1 MKVIK
6 RFIYLG
12 YYIWKL
18 NTKDYRRYLSYVK
31 NLKKRSKLSLI
42 VDSVRSVFVYNISL
56 MEYFYF
62 RFYQLSKEERATFAG
77 TGTLYEYQLIMNPKQ
92 YRASLEDKR
101 IFHEVYTDFIDND
114 WMDLVEIREDH
125 EKTRAILNN
134 TSGKIVTKKHDGQ
147 CGVGVEVIESNDM
160 KVETL
165 IELLESSGNNM
176 LESYIVQ
183 HPDLMELSPSGLNT
197 VRIYTQLDHEDRV
210 EILGC
215 RLRITVDSVVDNMAA
230 GNVAAPIDTE
240 TGLVNGPAVYSDI
253 SKDPVSKH
261 PITGTPIENFQ
272 IPFWE
277 KTMDMIQKA
286 ALHNKQCRSVGWDV
300 AISSKGPQL
309 LEGNHDWCKLVW
321 QLPVQ
326 KGLKHVLK
334 RHLLEYK
341 SIKN

>member
-1 MKVIK
+1 M
-6 RFIYLG
+6 G
-12 YYIWKL
+12 YYLRKL
-18 NTKDYRRYLSYVK
+18 DIKEYGRYLNYVK
-31 NLKKRSKLSLI
+31 NKINRSKFSVIL
-42 VDSVRSVFVYNISL
+42 DSVRSVFVYNISL
-56 MEYFYF
+56 LEYFYF
-62 RFYQLSKEERATFAG
+62 RFYQLSKDERKTFAG
-77 TGTLYEYQLIMNPKQ
+77 TGTMYEYQLVMNPKQ
-92 YRASLEDKR
+92 YRNSLEDKR

-114 WMDLVEIREDH
+114 WMDLDDIRENH

-134 TSGKIVTKKHDGQ
+134 ASGKIVTKKHDGQ
-147 CGVGVEVIESNDM
+147 CGVGVEVIDSKDM

-165 IELLESSGNNM
+165 IDLLEESGNNM

-215 RLRITVDSVVDNMAA
+215 RLRISVNSVVDNMAA
-230 GNVAAPIDTE
+230 GNMAAPVDTE
-240 TGLVNGPAVYSDI
+240 TGKVNGPAVFSDI
-253 SKDPVSKH
+253 TKNPVTKH
-261 PITGTPIENFQ
+261 PITGKQIENFQ

-277 KTMDMIQKA
+277 LTMEMIQDA
-286 ALHNKQCRSVGWDV
+286 ALHNKHCRSVGWDI
-300 AISSKGPQL
+300 AITSKGPQL

-326 KGLKHVLK
+326 KGLKHVLQ

-341 SIKN
+341 LIKN